1 MPDSSEPRRRSRAL
15 SHALWFARARP
26 GDYLLAAARMSA
38 GLPMIGRHLEPLG
51 GFLALGLFAPGFAP
65 GLLAT
70 TGRPHLPAGG
80 AEDRRR
86 VRHHETV
93 AAVSSGLD
101 DVISRAVEWP
111 EPTNV
116 APVFG
121 SSGHRKHVQHASLP
135 YGTQP
140 GQVLDVWRR
149 DDLTGTD
156 APVLLFIPGGAWVFG
171 SRKLQG
177 HSLMSH
183 LAEQGWVCLSLEYR
197 TSPKHRWPRQLI
209 DVKTAIAWARANV
222 CRYGGDP
229 SFVAV
234 AGCSAGGHLA
244 TLAGLTPHDPT
255 AELPTDSDTTVDAV
269 VSIYGSYDWEDRSTP
284 ERARFMSFLERV
296 VVQRLQRSRPD
307 TFRAASP
314 MARLSADAPPFL
326 VIHGTKD
333 FLIPVHE
340 AETFAARLRAVS
352 RSRVSYIAVPGGT
365 HGFDLIDGTRTGPV
379 VNAIGMFLNHV
390 HGERRPRVHRAV

>member
-1 MPDSSEPRRRSRAL
+1 MPDPRESRRRSRAL
-15 SHALWFARARP
+15 SHALWFAHARP
-26 GDYLLAAARMSA
+26 GDYLLAAARVSA
-38 GLPMIGRHLEPLG
+38 GLPVIGRHLEPFG

-70 TGRPHLPAGG
+70 TSRPQLPARGV
-80 AEDRRR
+80 DRRH
-86 VRHHETV
+86 VRHGDTV
-93 AAVSSGLD
+93 AAVASGLA
-101 DVISRAVEWP
+101 DVVTESVQWP
-111 EPTNV
+111 APTSV
-116 APVFG
+116 APVFN
-121 SSGHRKHVQHASLP
+121 SSAHRRHVRHASVP
-135 YGTQP
+135 YGDQP
-140 GQVLDVWRR
+140 GQVVDVWSRV
-149 DDLTGTD
+149 DLVGAD
-156 APVLLFIPGGAWVFG
+156 APVLLFVPGGAWVFG

-183 LAEQGWVCLSLEYR
+183 LAEMGWVCLSLEYR

-222 CRYGGDP
+222 GRYGGDP
-229 SFVAV
+229 TFVAV

-244 TLAGLTPHDPT
+244 ALAGLTPADRTP
-255 AELPTDSDTTVDAV
+255 ELPADADTTVDAV

-296 VVQRLQRSRPD
+296 VVQRRQGARPE

-314 MARLSADAPPFL
+314 MARMTPDAPPFL

-333 FLIPVHE
+333 FLIPIHE
-340 AETFAARLRAVS
+340 AEEFAARLRSVS
-352 RSRVSYIAVPGGT
+352 RSRVSYIPVPGGT

-379 VNAIGMFLNHV
+379 VNAIGMFLDHV
-390 HGERRPRVHRAV
+390 HRERRARVDKAV

>member
-1 MPDSSEPRRRSRAL
+1 MPETSEPRRRSRAL
-15 SHALWFARARP
+15 SHARWIARARP
-26 GDYLLAAARMSA
+26 GDYLLAATRVSA
-38 GLPMIGRHLEPLG
+38 GLPVIGRHLEPLG

-70 TGRPHLPAGG
+70 TGRPNLPGG
-80 AEDRRR
+80 AADRQRIR
-86 VRHHETV
+86 YDDTV
-93 AAVSSGLD
+93 AAVTAGLA
-101 DVISRAVEWP
+101 DVATPDVRWP

-116 APVFG
+116 APVLN
-121 SSGHRKHVQHASLP
+121 SSAQRVRVLHTSVP
-135 YGTQP
+135 YGGQP

-149 DDLTGTD
+149 ADLTTAP
-156 APVLLFIPGGAWVFG
+156 APVLIFVPGGAWVFG
-171 SRKLQG
+171 SRKVQG
-177 HSLMSH
+177 HTLMAH

-222 CRYGGDP
+222 GRFGGDAN
-229 SFVAV
+229 FVAI

-244 TLAGLTPHDPT
+244 TLAGLTPHDHCP
-255 AELPTDSDTTVDAV
+255 ELPAGADTSVDAV

-296 VVQRLQRSRPD
+296 VVQRRQRSRPE

-314 MARLSADAPPFL
+314 MARLSADAPPVL

-333 FLIPVHE
+333 FLIPVSE
-340 AETFAARLRAVS
+340 AETFAERLAAVS

-379 VNAIGMFLNHV
+379 VNAVGLFLSH
-390 HGERRPRVHRAV
+390 VHRAHRPPVFRAV